1 MILIYKKKKLLVKK
15 LLKELYAYNVIV
27 LMIEKFLTLNK
38 LMKNEIMKDIIRIYI
53 SWSQLSSIENL
64 WNS

>member
-53 SWSQLSSIENL
+53 S
-64 WNS
+64 